1 MNMMAEKTEEVI
13 VEKEYILGPSN
24 RCDACY
30 AEALVLVKGVNGELL
45 FCGHHYAKHE
55 EALKDF
61 AYEITDERDKL
72 IQNKL
77 IGSEN

>member
-1 MNMMAEKTEEVI
+1 MNMMAEKTEQA
-13 VEKEYILGPSN
+13 VEKEYVLGPIN
-24 RCDACY
+24 RCDACS
-30 AEALVLVKGVNGELL
+30 AEALVLVKGVAGELL